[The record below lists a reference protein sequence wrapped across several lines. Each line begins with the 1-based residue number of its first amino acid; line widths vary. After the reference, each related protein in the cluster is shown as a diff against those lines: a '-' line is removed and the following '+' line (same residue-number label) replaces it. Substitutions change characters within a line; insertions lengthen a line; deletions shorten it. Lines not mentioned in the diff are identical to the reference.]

1 MKTIQAFLNQQVEL
15 TVSGK
20 KDPLRG
26 KLLELGSDI
35 LVIQDDLQFIYIPIL
50 HLQQISISKK
60 PEAESEAAAAAVWE
74 PKSDLSYRKVLM
86 NAKGMFTEL
95 FITGNKSIHGY
106 VASIMND
113 FFVFHSPLHHFLLVS
128 MRHLKYLIPYEPN
141 TTPYSM
147 NPSAFPL
154 YPNPIS
160 LARNM
165 EQQLKKLEGEFVVL
179 NLGENAETIG
189 LLKTADSPLIEIV
202 NSTGA
207 SSFMHIDHVKTVHRP

>member
-1 MKTIQAFLNQQVEL
+1 MKNIQALLDQYVDL

-20 KDPLRG
+20 KEPLRG
-26 KLLELGSDI
+26 KLIEIGNDI
-35 LVIQDDLQFIYIPIL
+35 LVIHDGVQFMYIPIL
-50 HLQQISISKK
+50 HLQQILLSKK
-60 PEAESEAAAAAVWE
+60 SDIETQGTVEISWE

-86 NAKGMFTEL
+86 NAKGMFTEI
-95 FITGNKSIHGY
+95 FITGNQSIHGY

-128 MRHLKYLIPYEPN
+128 MRHLKYLVPYEPN
-141 TTPYSM
+141 TTPYSL

-179 NLGENAETIG
+179 NLGESAETIG

-202 NSTGA
+202 TSAGV